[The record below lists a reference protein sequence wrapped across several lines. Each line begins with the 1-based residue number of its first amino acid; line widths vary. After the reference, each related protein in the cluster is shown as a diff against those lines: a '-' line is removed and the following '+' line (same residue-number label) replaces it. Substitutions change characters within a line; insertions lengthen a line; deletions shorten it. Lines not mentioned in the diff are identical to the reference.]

1 MAGSGGITLAPL
13 TEDEREAFF
22 REEIA
27 NYADQQIR
35 DAGWQPGEALD
46 RARREFTPVLAREY
60 DEGVAAG
67 DRLWSANV
75 LDGGSVGWLW
85 IKPLDDAPVPS
96 AYLEQITVAATRRR
110 QGYGRAMLAAL
121 EELLA
126 AEGVEEVRL
135 DVYAANEAGQ
145 AFYAGASYELVG
157 RSEHQ
162 VQLRKQLSGA
172 KARAE

>member
-1 MAGSGGITLAPL
+1 MVS
-13 TEDEREAFF
+13 E
-22 REEIA
+22 
-27 NYADQQIR
+27 
-35 DAGWQPGEALD
+35 
-46 RARREFTPVLAREY
+46 
-60 DEGVAAG
+60 
-67 DRLWSANV
+67 V

-85 IKPLDDAPVPS
+85 IKPVDDAPVPS
-96 AYLEQITVAATRRR
+96 AYLEQITVVATRRR

-145 AFYAGASYELVG
+145 ALYAGASYELVG
-157 RSEHQ
+157 RGERQ